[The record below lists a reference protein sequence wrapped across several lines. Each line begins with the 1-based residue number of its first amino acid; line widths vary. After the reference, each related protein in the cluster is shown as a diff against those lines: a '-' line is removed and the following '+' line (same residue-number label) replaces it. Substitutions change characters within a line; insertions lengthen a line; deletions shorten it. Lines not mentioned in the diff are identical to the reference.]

1 MRILLDTHV
10 FLWSISDDPRLG
22 PSSRALIANQAD
34 QVMLSLA
41 SLWEIAIKHGLGRGD
56 MPLSAAQAHGWM
68 QQSGFL
74 LLPLAVQHLMVLEQ
88 LPHHHRDPFDRLLV
102 AQALSEPL
110 VLLTADRALMAYACS
125 CLDAM
130 R

>member
-1 MRILLDTHV
+1 MRVLLDTHV

-22 PSSRALIANQAD
+22 PTSRALIADQAE

-56 MPLSAAQAHGWM
+56 MPLSAGQAHAWM
-68 QQSGFL
+68 EQSGVR
-74 LLPLAVQHLMVLEQ
+74 LLPLAVRHLLVLEQ
-88 LPHHHRDPFDRLLV
+88 LPHHHRDPFDRVLV

-110 VLLTADRALMAYACS
+110 VLITADRALMAYGCS
-125 CLDAM
+125 CLDA
-130 R
+130 RG